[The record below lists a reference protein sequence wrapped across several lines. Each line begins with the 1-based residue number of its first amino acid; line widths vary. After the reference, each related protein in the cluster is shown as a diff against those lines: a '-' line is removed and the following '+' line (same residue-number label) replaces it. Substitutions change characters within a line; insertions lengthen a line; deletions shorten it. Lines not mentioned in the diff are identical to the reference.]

1 MNILSKDLFCEQCKG
16 RCWDEKNNSKTQRIA
31 YTIFGIIP
39 NNCVNGEGGVIHCPY
54 ATKQ

>member
-1 MNILSKDLFCEQCKG
+1 MNILTKDLFCEKCKG
-16 RCWDEKNNSKTQRIA
+16 TCWNEKDNSRTQEDARA
-31 YTIFGIIP
+31 RFGIIP